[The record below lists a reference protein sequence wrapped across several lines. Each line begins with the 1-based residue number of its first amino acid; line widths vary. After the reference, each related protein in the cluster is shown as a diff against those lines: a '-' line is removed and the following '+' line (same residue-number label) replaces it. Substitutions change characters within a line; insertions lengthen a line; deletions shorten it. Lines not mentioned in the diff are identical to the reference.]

1 MTEGKQQ
8 ARLDVARHAARLFLK
23 HGVAGTS
30 SDDIAAAAGISR
42 RTFWRYFRT
51 KESAIE
57 PIFDSAC
64 FRFVSQMDRWQ
75 LDQPIEAFIDEYFAL
90 EKRPKA
96 DVDDDVLCALLLS
109 KLPMEPGLQEA
120 WLMANHKVQ
129 TELQVVVADRAR
141 RHRDDF
147 EVMLCAATM
156 IAAIRVVDEYIT
168 DQVLNRKQA
177 MTTPETNRF
186 LAQSLR
192 TASTLP
198 ICDPIPP

>member
-1 MTEGKQQ
+1 MNPAKQE
-8 ARLDVARHAARLFLK
+8 ARVEVARHAARLFLK
-23 HGVAGTS
+23 RGVAGTS

-64 FRFVSQMDRWQ
+64 FRFVSQMYRWQ
-75 LDQPIEAFIDEYFAL
+75 MDQPIETFIDDYFAL

-109 KLPMEPGLQEA
+109 KLPLEPGLQEA

-129 TELQVVVADRAR
+129 DELRVVVARRAR
-141 RHRDDF
+141 RHPDDF
-147 EVMLCAATM
+147 DVLLCAATM
-156 IAAIRVVDEYIT
+156 IAAIRVVDEHVT
-168 DQVLNRKQA
+168 DRVLNRKQA
-177 MTTPETNRF
+177 MTTPETNRL